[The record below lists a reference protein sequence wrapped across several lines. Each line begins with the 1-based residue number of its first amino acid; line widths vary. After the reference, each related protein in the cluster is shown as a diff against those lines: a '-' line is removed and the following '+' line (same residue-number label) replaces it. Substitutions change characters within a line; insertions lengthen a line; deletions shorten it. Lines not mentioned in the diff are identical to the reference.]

1 LIVKPFWVLGIDRVV
16 QNNVGSADYGLYFSL
31 FNLSILFNIILDFGL
46 TNFNNRNISQHKQLL
61 PKYFSNIITLKLLLS
76 AFYAAITVISGII
89 WGFNFEEFKILFL
102 LILNQ
107 FLLSFILYLR
117 SNISGLHFFKTD
129 SIISILDRFLM
140 ISIIGFLLLKFNK
153 NNFQIEW
160 FVIAQTIAYSIT
172 AITAFFIV
180 LRHAKYI
187 KIKVNKP
194 FLISILKQTFP
205 FAILVLLMS
214 FYNRFDAILIKKL
227 LPDGNIQV
235 GIYAHS
241 FRLLDA
247 VSQFSLLFATLLLP
261 IFSKMIKNKE
271 NVSELVTFSFF
282 LLIAPAIIF
291 VVSSIF
297 YNEQIISL
305 LYKEHIETSA
315 KVFSVL
321 IVSFIPISTTYI
333 FGTLLT
339 ANGSLKQLN
348 IIALIGVIISITL
361 NLILIPLNQA
371 KGAALTALITQSVTA
386 ILQFALAIYMFKIS
400 FTLRKILSI
409 IVFLGTFITSAYFI
423 NQIEYQWGLRF
434 FATLGTGV
442 ILAFALR
449 LMNVKTIFR
458 LLKGYEK

>member
-1 LIVKPFWVLGIDRVV
+1 MIVKPFWVLGIDRVV